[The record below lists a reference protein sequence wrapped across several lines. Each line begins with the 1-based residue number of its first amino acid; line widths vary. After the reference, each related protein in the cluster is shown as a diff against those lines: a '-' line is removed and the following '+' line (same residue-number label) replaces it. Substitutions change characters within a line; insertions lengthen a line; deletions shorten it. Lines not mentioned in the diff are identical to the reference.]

1 MRIDTNWRGDPA
13 ERIVFTFNGQPVEG
27 YKGDT
32 VAAALL
38 AKGIRL
44 VGRSFKYHRPR
55 GIFTAGS
62 EEPNALVTIGSG
74 SDQRPNVRATL
85 QEIHDGLEV
94 RSQNHVGPLQRD
106 LLAVNDLLH
115 PFLGAGFYY
124 KTFMWPRSFWERVYE
139 PVIRRAAGL
148 GALSRDHGG
157 DGSEKAFAHCD
168 VLVIGAGITG
178 IMAAFVA
185 ARAGA
190 DVLLVDENMT
200 LHNRH
205 RHIDDPI
212 RDAQGITHF
221 SPEDFA
227 FFHLNALQAMPNVR
241 IMTRTTVTGIHDGG
255 SYGALERT
263 GLHLPRDAHPDLPRE
278 TFWRIRAQQAVL
290 ATGALERPIAFPNN
304 DRPGVMMLSA
314 FMRYADSFGVLCGR
328 KPSFFVTNDD
338 AHRVIAGLIGRPEI
352 ARAMRRC
359 TVIDPRPDARAQ
371 GDYALIAGGEVIDTR
386 GRHSL
391 REITVRRGGSETRV
405 ETDLLALS
413 GGWNPTLHL
422 TCHLGARPVWNAQ
435 AAMFVPAPD
444 AVPGLHPAGACN
456 GTLSTGGCLR
466 EGHAAALRAIAAL
479 GLTDPAV
486 PVPQAGDDA
495 GDGIALWQVEARGRA
510 WLDLANDVTTK
521 DVAQSAQEGF
531 TSVEHMKR
539 YTTQGMAPD
548 QGKSSNIG
556 ALAILADAT
565 GRSISATGTTTYR
578 PPFVPLTLGA
588 LGAGGEGHG
597 FAPERKM
604 TSHAATVARGAPMI
618 EAGLW
623 YRPSYF
629 PAPGETTWQQA
640 CDREVRMVREA
651 VGIVDV
657 STLGKIDIQGPDAG
671 AFLDFVYTNTFST
684 LPVGR
689 IRYGLMLREDGHVMD
704 DGTTARLGAH
714 HYVMTTTTAAAG
726 QVMAHLELVAQG
738 LRPDLD
744 VRLISVTEH
753 WAQMSVAGPLARRLL
768 NSIVDAP
775 QEASDFP
782 FMACGAVRVHG
793 VSGRLFRVSFSGEEA
808 YEIAVP
814 ARHGDALYRDLL
826 ARAEAL
832 GGGAYGLEALN
843 VLRLEKGFLTHA
855 EMHGRVTAFDLGLQ
869 GMMSPKKDFIG
880 KAAAARPGLLEERRE
895 RLVGLKPVAA
905 GGTLTAGARLFTTGD
920 AHTRAHDQ
928 GYVTSVG
935 ASPTL
940 GHMIGLGFLRHG
952 PERIGET
959 VMLVDHLR
967 GIKTPCEVCS
977 PVFFDQDGGRA
988 RG

>member
-1 MRIDTNWRGDPA
+1 M
-13 ERIVFTFNGQPVEG
+13 
-27 YKGDT
+27 
-32 VAAALL
+32 
-38 AKGIRL
+38 
-44 VGRSFKYHRPR
+44 
-55 GIFTAGS
+55 
-62 EEPNALVTIGSG
+62 
-74 SDQRPNVRATL
+74 
-85 QEIHDGLEV
+85 
-94 RSQNHVGPLQRD
+94 
-106 LLAVNDLLH
+106 
-115 PFLGAGFYY
+115 
-124 KTFMWPRSFWERVYE
+124 
-139 PVIRRAAGL
+139 
-148 GALSRDHGG
+148 
-157 DGSEKAFAHCD
+157 
-168 VLVIGAGITG
+168 
-178 IMAAFVA
+178 
-185 ARAGA
+185 
-190 DVLLVDENMT
+190 
-200 LHNRH
+200 
-205 RHIDDPI
+205 
-212 RDAQGITHF
+212 
-221 SPEDFA
+221 
-227 FFHLNALQAMPNVR
+227 
-241 IMTRTTVTGIHDGG
+241 
-255 SYGALERT
+255 
-263 GLHLPRDAHPDLPRE
+263 
-278 TFWRIRAQQAVL
+278 
-290 ATGALERPIAFPNN
+290 
-304 DRPGVMMLSA
+304 
-314 FMRYADSFGVLCGR
+314 
-328 KPSFFVTNDD
+328 
-338 AHRVIAGLIGRPEI
+338 
-352 ARAMRRC
+352 
-359 TVIDPRPDARAQ
+359 
-371 GDYALIAGGEVIDTR
+371 IAGGEVIDTR

-793 VSGRLFRVSFSGEEA
+793 VSGRLFRVSFSGRR
-808 YEIAVP
+808 P
-814 ARHGDALYRDLL
+814 MRSRCP
-826 ARAEAL
+826 RATAMRFTAICWR
-832 GGGAYGLEALN
+832 GPRRWGAGPTGL
-843 VLRLEKGFLTHA
+843 
-855 EMHGRVTAFDLGLQ
+855 
-869 GMMSPKKDFIG
+869 
-880 KAAAARPGLLEERRE
+880 RR
-895 RLVGLKPVAA
+895 
-905 GGTLTAGARLFTTGD
+905 
-920 AHTRAHDQ
+920 
-928 GYVTSVG
+928 
-935 ASPTL
+935 
-940 GHMIGLGFLRHG
+940 
-952 PERIGET
+952 
-959 VMLVDHLR
+959 
-967 GIKTPCEVCS
+967 
-977 PVFFDQDGGRA
+977 
-988 RG
+988 